1 MSRRDD
7 RVLLQDMIEAAE
19 AACSEIE
26 GLTREDFEGDHVRA
40 LGLTKCLEI
49 IGEAAS
55 RISSGCQN
63 RHCDLPWREMVGMRN
78 RLVHAYFEI
87 DYEQVWKALTEELP
101 PLVLQLRRIL
111 DDQA

>member
-40 LGLTKCLEI
+40 LGLT
-49 IGEAAS
+49 
-55 RISSGCQN
+55 
-63 RHCDLPWREMVGMRN
+63 
-78 RLVHAYFEI
+78 
-87 DYEQVWKALTEELP
+87 
-101 PLVLQLRRIL
+101 
-111 DDQA
+111 